1 MIYTVYVY
9 IQFARNVPCILII
22 FKIKLKLFLKVPIR
36 RYKLNKENKMQKV
49 LKTLQEEKFNKD
61 ILLIWSYPQKGLI
74 CIRHRR
80 TGQVKV
86 IKL

>member
-1 MIYTVYVY
+1 
-9 IQFARNVPCILII
+9 
-22 FKIKLKLFLKVPIR
+22 
-36 RYKLNKENKMQKV
+36 MQKV